1 MTEENEMVLLLK
13 ELVSRIKA
21 LEAVAFNDDNI
32 LMKSGFVVANTPTPS
47 IDNKANSSFNMNEVA
62 NMSFDEMEKIISKME

>member
-1 MTEENEMVLLLK
+1 MTEEKEMILLLK

-21 LEAVAFNDDNI
+21 LESVAFNDDNL

-47 IDNKANSSFNMNEVA
+47 IDNKVNSTFDMNDVA
-62 NMSFDEMEKIISKME
+62 NMSFDDMEKVISKME

>member
-1 MTEENEMVLLLK
+1 MTEEKEMILLLK

-21 LEAVAFNDDNI
+21 LESVTFNDDNL

-47 IDNKANSSFNMNEVA
+47 IDNKVNSTFDMNDVA
-62 NMSFDEMEKIISKME
+62 NMSFDDMEKIISKME

>member
-1 MTEENEMVLLLK
+1 MTEEKEMILLLK

-21 LEAVAFNDDNI
+21 LESVTFNDDNL

-47 IDNKANSSFNMNEVA
+47 IDNKVNSTFDMNDVA
-62 NMSFDEMEKIISKME
+62 NMSFDDMEKIINKME